1 MDNSFKNA
9 PEELKD
15 FLDFKAA
22 QYEHP
27 RFIETDPISL
37 AHRFSQKEDIEIV
50 AFLMATIAWGNR
62 QSIIKSGEKLLAILG
77 PSPLEYILAYHNGT
91 CPPFIHRTFNQVD
104 LNGFFLGLQSLY
116 INGGLQ
122 HAFQGKSNR
131 LDEYILHF
139 RAQFVPF
146 LQPRSLKH
154 VADPSKGSAA
164 KRIVMFLRWMVRSP
178 QNGVDFGL
186 WDHIPLHALHV
197 PLDVHTGNIA
207 RKLGLI
213 TRKQNDWQTNLELQQ
228 QLLVFDANDPAK
240 YDFALFGL
248 GAFEKF

>member
-1 MDNSFKNA
+1 MDNSFKGSTL
-9 PEELKD
+9 ELKE
-15 FLDFKAA
+15 FLDFKAQ
-22 QYEHP
+22 QYEAT
-27 RFIETDPISL
+27 RFISTDPIAL

-62 QSIIKSGEKLLAILG
+62 QSIIKSGEKLLTILG
-77 PSPLEYILAYHNGT
+77 PSPHEYVLNYHDGS
-91 CPPFIHRTFNQVD
+91 CGAFIHRTFNQVD
-104 LNGFFLGLQSLY
+104 LNGFLLGLKSLY
-116 INGGLQ
+116 LNGGLQ
-122 HAFQGKSNR
+122 KAFQANNPL
-131 LDEYILHF
+131 LDQYILNF
-139 RAQFVPF
+139 RAQFIPF
-146 LQPRSLKH
+146 LQPRSHKH

-213 TRKQNDWQTNLELQQ
+213 TRKQNDWQTNLELQKK
-228 QLLVFDANDPAK
+228 LLEFDPIDPAK

>member
-77 PSPLEYILAYHNGT
+77 PSPLEYILA
-91 CPPFIHRTFNQVD
+91 D

-146 LQPRSLKH
+146 LQPRSHKH
-154 VADPSKGSAA
+154 IADPSKGSAA
-164 KRIVMFLRWMVRSP
+164 KRLVMFLRWMVRSP
-178 QNGVDFGL
+178 QKGVDFGL